1 MGRVSDARERL
12 MKAVTELIWSGSYGS
27 TTVDQIC
34 SKAGVQKGSFYH
46 FFDSKSDLAC
56 DAILTGWESHNAEMD
71 RIFSPTRPPL
81 ERFRGFCQ
89 HCYQEQ
95 LELKQRF
102 GHVLGCPLASLG
114 TEVSTQE
121 DRLRAIVGSIMAQ
134 AESYLATT
142 IRDAQAAGLVEPGNP
157 AVRARIVYAYQE
169 GLLSR
174 ARIQNNLEVLLEMEQ
189 GTFEILRIVSS
200 PEPSPST
207 SPAPDPAPPSK
218 SPPPTRTARR
228 TTREKAPRTARPD
241 PR

>member
-1 MGRVSDARERL
+1 

-34 SKAGVQKGSFYH
+34 NQAGVQKGSFYH

-56 DAILTGWESHNAEMD
+56 DAILAGWETYKAEMD

-81 ERFRGFCQ
+81 ERLRSFCQ

-121 DRLRAIVGSIMAQ
+121 DQLRAIVVGIMAQ

-142 IRDAQAAGLVEPGNP
+142 VRDAQAAGLVEPGDP
-157 AVRARIVYAYQE
+157 ALRARILYAYQE

-189 GTFEILRIVSS
+189 GTLEILRLQSA
-200 PEPSPST
+200 PSKPPAT
-207 SPAPDPAPPSK
+207 KPAPASIPAPAPN
-218 SPPPTRTARR
+218 PPVISAQSAR
-228 TTREKAPRTARPD
+228 AARVNERRNARAD
-241 PR
+241 SR